1 MTIGRRT
8 RERRRELGYSME
20 DLSHMAGVTWS
31 AVQRLESGQV
41 SDPHYST
48 LVGIANAL
56 GMTVAE
62 LIGES
67 APKVSASPETGRSQV
82 PANASQTWDDI
93 AEQAGHPVSEVRVN
107 RAEEIGVP
115 WSNAETLEDFSRW
128 AAARITG
135 VTEGMLTEL

>member
-1 MTIGRRT
+1 MNLGPRVREKRRALGFSQEHLA
-8 RERRRELGYSME
+8 RE
-20 DLSHMAGVTWS
+20 AGVTWS

-93 AEQAGHPVSEVRVN
+93 AEQAGHP
-107 RAEEIGVP
+107 
-115 WSNAETLEDFSRW
+115 
-128 AAARITG
+128 
-135 VTEGMLTEL
+135 